1 MPRNDSVI
9 MFGSY
14 KQRSLYGFAQRLRR
28 WLASV
33 FSSRFLKNQQ
43 AYELLL
49 NGHRY
54 KRLRVPDSYI
64 ATQLERNLSVF
75 QDTGIFPQL
84 VRTEGNELL
93 LEFIEGES
101 IEKADQQVAERI
113 SSVFAAIYKAKPRWV
128 RTMDIDTTRRT
139 QTNLQFL
146 SNVGVLDHD
155 TGLKLEKI
163 LSDSV
168 PSHVWQGYDY
178 TDAYLK
184 NLIRSHDGKIRIIDV
199 ESIRHDY
206 LLGSGIVKILSTWAG
221 PHREIV
227 FSTLREQCAPDFT
240 EYLTYVELCFL
251 LNWVA
256 QAYLH
261 GKKKILKMNLFEKF
275 VQEDGSRL

>member
-9 MFGSY
+9 MFDSY
-14 KQRSLYGFAQRLRR
+14 RQRSLYGFGQRVRR
-28 WLASV
+28 RLVSV

-43 AYELLL
+43 AYELIL

-54 KRLRVPDSYI
+54 KRLRVSDSYV
-64 ATQLERNLSVF
+64 ATQLMRNLSVF
-75 QDTGIFPQL
+75 QNTGIFPQL

-93 LEFIEGES
+93 LEFVEGDAIEQ
-101 IEKADQQVAERI
+101 ANQQVAE
-113 SSVFAAIYKAKPRWV
+113 SVSNVFATIYKTEPRWV
-128 RTMDIDTTRRT
+128 RTVDIDTTRII

-146 SNVGVLDHD
+146 NNVGVLDHD
-155 TGLKLEKI
+155 AVLKLEKI
-163 LSDSV
+163 LAESV

-184 NLIRSHDGKIRIIDV
+184 NLIRSQDGGIRIIDV

-206 LLGSGIVKILSTWAG
+206 LIGSGVVKILSTWAG
-221 PHREIV
+221 SHREII

-240 EYLTYVELCFL
+240 EYLTYVELSFL
-251 LNWVA
+251 LNWVT

-261 GKKKILKMNLFEKF
+261 GKKKILKMNLFENF
-275 VQEDGSRL
+275 LRRDGSE